1 MVCLY
6 RETYNA
12 YYYAP
17 FCSIP
22 FLISLVSYLV
32 LILLPF
38 FLQFSTTGENF
49 WYTPTIFYEHPV
61 IRFNDEYAII
71 VNYRDNE
78 KKTIFTFYETS
89 YSKIL

>member
-61 IRFNDEYAII
+61 IRFNDEYA
-71 VNYRDNE
+71 R
-78 KKTIFTFYETS
+78 
-89 YSKIL
+89 